1 MLLLITICRPR
12 TKGYHRKITLFL
24 GNKSFIELSGLSFS
38 LCLPAASVLPA
49 WLSRSLLLLLLLLVS
64 PSPISDIVQLV
75 LLLLLCPSVRSLFTL
90 GIHRV
95 GRINK
100 SDFAE

>member
-38 LCLPAASVLPA
+38 LCLPAASAVLLA
-49 WLSRSLLLLLLLLVS
+49 WLSRSLLLLLLVS
-64 PSPISDIVQLV
+64 PSPISDNVQL
-75 LLLLLCPSVRSLFTL
+75 LLMLLLCPSVRSLFTL

-95 GRINK
+95 ERINK

>member
-49 WLSRSLLLLLLLLVS
+49 WLSRSLLLLLLVS

-75 LLLLLCPSVRSLFTL
+75 LLMLLLCPSVRSLFTL

>member
-49 WLSRSLLLLLLLLVS
+49 WLSRSLLLLLLLVS